1 MSGAGAA
8 AAERR
13 GLLWSP
19 TVRVLTQLLHLSA
32 AGVIVGSAIFMRLI
46 MIPRLEATGAAASIP
61 DVVDR
66 FYSIFPWIALAVFFS
81 SGLLNYLVWLAGTG
95 YSAKQSL
102 RTPYV
107 RVLLVK
113 VALAHALVGLAIL
126 FGFIRGMQENAEDWL
141 WVLIALGMVIT
152 LISAALRR
160 APGRWHR
167 ETPAG
172 PAGPAA

>member
-1 MSGAGAA
+1 MSTGRAA
-8 AAERR
+8 VERR

-19 TVRVLTQLLHLSA
+19 TVRVVNQLLHLSA
-32 AGVIVGSAIFMRLI
+32 AGLLVGSAIFMRLI

-61 DVVDR
+61 GVVDR
-66 FYSIFPWIALAVFFS
+66 FYSIFPWIALGVFLTT
-81 SGLLNYLVWLAGTG
+81 GLLNYLFWLAGTP
-95 YSAKQSL
+95 YSAKESL

-107 RVLLVK
+107 KVLLVK
-113 VALAHALVGLAIL
+113 VALANVLLGLAVL

-141 WVLIALGMVIT
+141 WVLIALGVVIT

-167 ETPAG
+167 EAPAG